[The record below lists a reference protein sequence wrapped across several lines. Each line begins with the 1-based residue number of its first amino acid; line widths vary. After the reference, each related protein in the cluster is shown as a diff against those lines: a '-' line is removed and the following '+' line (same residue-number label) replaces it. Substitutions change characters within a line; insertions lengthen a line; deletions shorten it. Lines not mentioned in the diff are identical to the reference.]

1 MKSVKLALSAA
12 MTVTWDQASFLF
24 HDGKEC
30 LIQLLDYLS
39 VLLVQNLDFSLI
51 GQETIK
57 VIKTKL

>member
-1 MKSVKLALSAA
+1 MKSVKLGLSAT
-12 MTVTWDQASFLF
+12 MTVTCDLASFLF
-24 HDGKEC
+24 RDGKER

-57 VIKTKL
+57 VIKTKP